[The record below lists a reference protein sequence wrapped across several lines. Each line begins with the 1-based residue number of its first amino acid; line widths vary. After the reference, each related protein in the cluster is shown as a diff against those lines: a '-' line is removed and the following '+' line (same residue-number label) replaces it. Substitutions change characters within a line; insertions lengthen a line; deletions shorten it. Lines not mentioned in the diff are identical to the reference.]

1 MTTSYSVKNLTK
13 DQSYKFKISAI
24 NEEGESPC
32 LELDHA
38 ILARD
43 PFGPPGPPTNVHV
56 EHWDTDHLE
65 LVWDKPLN
73 TPYEVFVNEAKITDY
88 SVERKCLTTHSN
100 WEEIQHSDAN
110 TFECYDTNE
119 IKGNHEYQ
127 YQVFAFNRQGK
138 SKPGGPT
145 YPARTRPRKSK
156 FCRLRPFLSRSHL

>member
-1 MTTSYSVKNLTK
+1 MLLKFPHCVQEWTKIGSSLTTNYFVKNLTK

-56 EHWDTDHLE
+56 ENWDTDHLE

-88 SVERKCLTTHSN
+88 SVERKCLTNNSN

-119 IKGNHEYQ
+119 IYHLGNI
-127 YQVFAFNRQGK
+127 K
-138 SKPGGPT
+138 
-145 YPARTRPRKSK
+145 
-156 FCRLRPFLSRSHL
+156 